1 MSFNLLLDDRK
12 VYWIVGI
19 IISICVFIYILP
31 DKHKIEPMVIKQS
44 TGTGIIGYEPRYFNK
59 EIYDLPNAKM
69 SPYMLYG
76 GNQPQLDYSNSNVQL
91 GYERLKPNVDLLPKT
106 TPVSLLYLPSTSA

>member
-1 MSFNLLLDDRK
+1 MYFNFLLDDRK

-19 IISICVFIYILP
+19 IISICIFIYILP
-31 DKHKIEPMVIKQS
+31 DKHKITPSIVQTTI
-44 TGTGIIGYEPRYFNK
+44 GTGITGYEPRYFNK

-76 GNQPQLDYSNSNVQL
+76 GNEPQLDYGNTNVQL
-91 GYERLKPNVDLLPKT
+91 GYERLKPNVDLIPKT
-106 TPVSLLYLPSTSA
+106 TPVQIVMI

>member
-1 MSFNLLLDDRK
+1 MNFLLDDKK

-19 IISICVFIYILP
+19 ILSICIFIYLLP
-31 DKHKIEPMVIKQS
+31 NKPQPTLTLKPTIA
-44 TGTGIIGYEPRYFNK
+44 TGIIGYEPRYFNK

-76 GNQPQLDYSNSNVQL
+76 GNQPILDYSNANIQL
-91 GYERLKPNVDLLPKT
+91 GYERLKPTVDLLPKT
-106 TPVSLLYLPSTSA
+106 QPMQVYTVQ